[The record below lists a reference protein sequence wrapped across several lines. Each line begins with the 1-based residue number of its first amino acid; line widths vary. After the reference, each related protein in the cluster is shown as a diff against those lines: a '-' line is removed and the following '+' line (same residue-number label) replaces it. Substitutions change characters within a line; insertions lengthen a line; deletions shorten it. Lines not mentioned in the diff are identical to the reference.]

1 MQAVDGL
8 WLMVDG
14 EFLLSTLNSQPSAI
28 NRIYAE
34 RKMQEGRS
42 EMGQPTV

>member
-1 MQAVDGL
+1 MQAVDGS
-8 WLMVDG
+8 WLMDDG
-14 EFLLSTLNSQPSAI
+14 QIFLSTINSQLSTAFC
-28 NRIYAE
+28 AE